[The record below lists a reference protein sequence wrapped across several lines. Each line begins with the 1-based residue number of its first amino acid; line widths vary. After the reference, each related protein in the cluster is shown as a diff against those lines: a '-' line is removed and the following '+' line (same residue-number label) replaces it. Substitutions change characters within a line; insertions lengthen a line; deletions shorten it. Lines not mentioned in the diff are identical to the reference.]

1 MGWTVKLAV
10 SAAVALSLAA
20 CSAATDDN
28 SNGLD
33 ETAALSDELSGG
45 VPDGTHL
52 QTTANL
58 NLRTGPSLGNAVILV
73 IPAGTEVTAVDGTP
87 HSGFYHVKYGSHE
100 GYSYGAYLTK
110 VSNGGGGS
118 NGGGDTGAV
127 TRALGWVS
135 AKVPYCGG
143 SNGGHDYICG
153 GTCYRPHEAWD
164 AWRSDCSGLVS
175 WSWGLPAPGRT
186 TGGFAPFD
194 TAASYTINATDLQ
207 PGDAVNNSHHIML
220 FWHWVNKSTGT
231 AAFIEESD
239 CGLNALTRTF
249 TFSMSGDKITM
260 GNGDGRVFY
269 AIRKR

>member
-1 MGWTVKLAV
+1 MGWTIRIAIG
-10 SAAVALSLAA
+10 AAVALSLAA
-20 CSAATDDN
+20 CSAAPDDN
-28 SNGLD
+28 TNGLD

-45 VPDGTHL
+45 VPNGTEL
-52 QTTANL
+52 VTTANL
-58 NLRTGPSLGNAVILV
+58 NLRTGPSLSNAVILV
-73 IPAGTEVTAVDGTP
+73 IPAGTEVVAVSGQP
-87 HSGFYHVKYGSHE
+87 QGGFYHVRDGSHE

-110 VSNGGGGS
+110 VSSNNGGGG
-118 NGGGDTGAV
+118 GGNVSAIS
-127 TRALGWVS
+127 RALGWVS

-143 SNGGHDYICG
+143 SNGGTDYICG
-153 GTCYRPHEAWD
+153 GTCYRHHEAWD

-175 WSWGLPAPGRT
+175 WAWGLPAPGRV

-220 FWHWVNKSTGT
+220 FWHWVNKASGT

-249 TFSMSGDKITM
+249 QFSMSGDQVHMSYGTT
-260 GNGDGRVFY
+260 FY
-269 AIRKR
+269 AIRRR